1 MKIIKHRDTVNILYK
16 LQGQSLCVFLKQMK
30 EIIDT
35 LLLLEFTVVSVLLL
49 NKYKRK
55 IIKVNSYS

>member
-1 MKIIKHRDTVNILYK
+1 MNILYK